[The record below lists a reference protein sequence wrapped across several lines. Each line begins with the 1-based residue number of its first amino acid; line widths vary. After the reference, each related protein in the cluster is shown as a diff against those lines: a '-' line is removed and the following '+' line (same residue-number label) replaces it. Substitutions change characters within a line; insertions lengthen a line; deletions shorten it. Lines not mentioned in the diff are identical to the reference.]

1 MLFSCLLFGDL
12 KARVVEIRCL
22 RSKLAACRSWFCDFD
37 LLLLNA
43 FVYVLLRN
51 IIFIVHFA
59 LVILVL
65 VVWVRFRVE
74 LGTPVIQ
81 WVRSAPVKVVL
92 AFAGSEL
99 FIVLFVVLIIEGPAR
114 LLVLSLL
121 GDVVIV
127 VLLIFVV
134 FIVGRCLI
142 LGLFLLIRILLNF
155 LMLSFAN
162 RGVVSPVLLLI
173 RIFVVLFMQRL
184 IFLLW
189 LLLWL
194 CFVGGRWREC

>member
-1 MLFSCLLFGDL
+1 MIVLFSCLLFGDL
-12 KARVVEIRCL
+12 KARIVEIGCL

-37 LLLLNA
+37 LLLNA

-51 IIFIVHFA
+51 IVVIVHFA
-59 LVILVL
+59 FVILVL
-65 VVWVRFRVE
+65 VVRVRFRVE

-81 WVRSAPVKVVL
+81 WVRSSPVKVVL

-121 GDVVIV
+121 GDVVII

-134 FIVGRCLI
+134 VIVGCCLI
-142 LGLFLLIRILLNF
+142 LGLFLLIRILLYF

-184 IFLLW
+184 IFLLR
-189 LLLWL
+189 LLL
-194 CFVGGRWREC
+194 